1 MTSTVPQW
9 FSSAIA
15 QPPEHLAF
23 EHEGLRLH
31 YRAWGGRGQR
41 VVVLLHGGSAHGGW
55 WEHIA
60 PYLATGHRV
69 LAPDLTGHGRSDHR
83 DHYGLDIWAG
93 EVAALLAVESRAAD
107 EPPFVIG
114 HSMGGW
120 VTMMLAA
127 QYPDLPGGI
136 IVVDVPMRHRSPEER
151 AAQAR
156 NARTSLPVYDSLE
169 TALGHF
175 RLMPDQDSALPY
187 VMAHVGRA
195 SVKEVEGGWTWMF
208 DPQVFARSRD
218 VQPDF
223 RAVSC
228 PTTLLASEKGLL
240 SLEMA
245 GRGAEML
252 GGPVVVAQ
260 IPNAGHHAMMDQP
273 LSLVTALRL
282 SLAYGEA

>member
-1 MTSTVPQW
+1 MTPPVPQW

-15 QPPEHLAF
+15 QTPERLTL
-23 EHEGLRLH
+23 EHDGVPLH

-41 VVVLLHGGSAHGGW
+41 VVVLVHGGSAHGGW
-55 WEHIA
+55 WEHVA

-69 LAPDLTGHGRSDHR
+69 LAPDLSGHGESGRR
-83 DHYGLDIWAG
+83 ERYGFDVWSE
-93 EVAALLAVESRAAD
+93 EVLAVIRAESGGVD
-107 EPPFVIG
+107 EPPLVVG

-127 QYPDLPGGI
+127 EHPDLPGGI
-136 IVVDVPMRHRSPEER
+136 VVVDVPMRTRSPEER

-156 NARTSLPVYDSLE
+156 NTRTSLPVYDSLE
-169 TALGHF
+169 EALGHF
-175 RLMPDQDSALPY
+175 RLMPEQDCALPY
-187 VMAHVGRA
+187 VMDHVGRA
-195 SVKEVEGGWTWMF
+195 SVREVEGGWTWMF
-208 DPQVFARSRD
+208 DPLVFRRARE
-218 VQPDF
+218 VQPDL
-223 RAVSC
+223 RAVTC

-245 GRGAEML
+245 GRGAALL

-260 IPNAGHHAMMDQP
+260 LPNAGHHAMMDEP

-282 SLAYGEA
+282 ALAYGEA